1 MSNKSR
7 FFVLLL
13 KMLLCLGAWV
23 LVHGEGAV
31 AHAQTSGQEYFEQGN
46 RLYNAKK
53 YAEAVA
59 SYIKAIQTSPISQP
73 MAYLNCARAYSM
85 QNDSLQ
91 AKRYYE
97 FYLQVVPEAAND
109 RKVMGE
115 YRAVERK
122 IKKGQT
128 YVRPPAQVSVITQ
141 LEASLS
147 QGGPFLTRQGGG
159 AFAYYDV
166 LERTGFSE
174 PSIFDYQKRLVSGLV
189 AEIEREITPL
199 AGQPL
204 PNLDRIGWEN
214 VRHKLGRATQF
225 PDVSV
230 DKAKFERI
238 EHTARGWEAYYRGDY
253 AEAASLFDLAS
264 REDAPIL
271 SAFWGLMMAQFQ
283 IASTEA
289 GDVNSVMATID
300 RTQRVYAKNS
310 KEGLEGYF
318 ALLKAQAYRNVGDI
332 PKSLE
337 WLSIMQ
343 EAN

>member
-13 KMLLCLGAWV
+13 KILLCLGACAV
-23 LVHGEGAV
+23 VYGERAA

-59 SYIKAIQTSPISQP
+59 SYIKAIQIAPMSQP
-73 MAYLNCARAYSM
+73 MAYLNSARAYSM
-85 QNDSLQ
+85 RNDSLQ

-97 FYLQVVPEAAND
+97 FYLQVVPAAASD

-115 YRAVERK
+115 YRAVEKK

-128 YVRPPAQVSVITQ
+128 YVRPPAQVSVIAQ
-141 LEASLS
+141 LEASLK
-147 QGGPFLTRQGGG
+147 GGPFLTRQGGG

-166 LERTGFSE
+166 LERTGFAE

-189 AEIEREITPL
+189 AEIEREISPL

-204 PNLDRIGWEN
+204 PNLDRVGWEN
-214 VRHKLGRATQF
+214 VRNKLGRVTQF

-230 DKAKFERI
+230 DKAKLERI

-253 AEAASLFDLAS
+253 VEAASLFALAS
-264 REDAPIL
+264 REEAPIL

-289 GDVNSVMATID
+289 GDVNGIMATID
-300 RTQRVYAKNS
+300 RTQRVYARNNQG
-310 KEGLEGYF
+310 GLEGYF

-337 WLSIMQ
+337 WLSKMQ